1 MHECGLVELYWEE
14 KTLSTWRKTC
24 PSATLSTTNFTWIGF
39 SSDLWSCSNRL
50 VTNHLRHT
58 FILNLGTQWRWEV
71 SRKWWPLYPQG
82 KQPWLPL
89 NRRLIGY
96 LSQFRHFGE
105 EKCILFLLGIKMIP
119 QVSSPILLVCY
130 NLLFL
135 FSVLSCDRI
144 YITFHKTYL

>member
-1 MHECGLVELYWEE
+1 MHECGLVELHWEV
-14 KTLSTWRKTC
+14 KTLSTWRKAC
-24 PSATLSTTNFTWIGF
+24 PSATLSTTTFTWIGF
-39 SSDLWSCSNRL
+39 SSNLWSCSNRL

-58 FILNLGTQWRWEV
+58 FVLNLGTQWRWDV
-71 SRKWWPLYPQG
+71 SCKPWPLYPQG

-89 NRRLIGY
+89 NRRLIGH
-96 LSQFRHFGE
+96 LSQFRYFGE
-105 EKCILFLLGIKMIP
+105 EKCILFLLGIKTIP

-144 YITFHKTYL
+144 YITFLKTYL